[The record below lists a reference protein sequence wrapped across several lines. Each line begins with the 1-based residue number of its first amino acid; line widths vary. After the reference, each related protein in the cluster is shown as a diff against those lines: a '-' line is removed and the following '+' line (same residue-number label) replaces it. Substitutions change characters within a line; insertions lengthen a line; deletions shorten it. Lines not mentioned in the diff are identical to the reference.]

1 MDMVGGHFGL
11 LNVTIIPYHN
21 LAPASVT
28 YACGWCR
35 NQSVSHDVQ
44 YRCSVTP
51 DVTLA
56 TGYGGAG
63 VCFFNLEKA
72 QGYLLE
78 PCPSQLPMYLPTC
91 GHDF

>member
-11 LNVTIIPYHN
+11 LNVIIIPYHN

-28 YACGWCR
+28 RACGWCR
-35 NQSVSHDVQ
+35 NQSASRDIQ

-56 TGYGGAG
+56 AGYGGAG
-63 VCFFNLEKA
+63 VFFFNSEKA
-72 QGYLLE
+72 QGYPLE
-78 PCPSQLPMYLPTC
+78 PCPS
-91 GHDF
+91 